1 MKLPHIALT
10 MGDVSGIGPQLLDAL
25 CSDSEV
31 YQVCRPVIY
40 GNAEILRRASQ
51 RSGSSLR
58 VISIDAISDD
68 LAFEAGTAFCI
79 DRGKADVLD
88 AIPCQTDARSGRAAY
103 DYLVSAID
111 DCLTGQVA
119 AITTAP
125 LNKESL
131 HLAGINYPG
140 HTEILAD
147 RCQVQDFGMMLY
159 LPHSEVIKSPAGL
172 GIVHATLHTS
182 IASVPGLLKTS
193 QIYEKI
199 RLIADLMQIMGASP
213 PRVAVCALNPHAGEH
228 GLFGNEEARIIAPA
242 VEQAQ
247 QSNIDTTGPLPAD
260 TLIRR
265 AVNGEFDAVVAM
277 YHDQGHIPFKLL
289 GFDQAVNITLGL
301 PIVRTSPSHG
311 TAFDIAWSGIVP
323 DTRGI
328 REAIKAAMRLAGQNQ
343 QTR

>member
-1 MKLPHIALT
+1 MNLPYIALT

-25 CSDSEV
+25 CSHAEV
-31 YQVCRPVIY
+31 YQICRPVIY
-40 GNAEILRRASQ
+40 GNAEILRRASR
-51 RSGSSLR
+51 RSGSSLS
-58 VISIDAISDD
+58 VISIDSVSAD
-68 LAFEAGTAFCI
+68 LAFEAGTAYCI
-79 DRGKADVLD
+79 DRGNADVVD

-111 DCLTGQVA
+111 DCLAGQVA

-131 HLAGINYPG
+131 HLAGIDYPG

-147 RCQVQDFGMMLY
+147 RCQIQDFGMMLY
-159 LPHSEVIKSPAGL
+159 LPHSEVIKPPAGL

-182 IASVPGLLKTS
+182 IASVPGLLKTPE
-193 QIYEKI
+193 IYEKI
-199 RLIADLMQIMGASP
+199 RLIADLMQIMGASS

-228 GLFGNEEARIIAPA
+228 GLFGDEEARIIAPA
-242 VEQAQ
+242 VERAQ

-311 TAFDIAWSGIVP
+311 TAFDIAWSETVP
-323 DTRGI
+323 ETRGI
-328 REAIKAAMRLAGQNQ
+328 MEAIKAAMKLAQHNQ